1 MVSQSVGWKPRKDR
15 IQLDLY
21 AAWFHTDDYDTRIYS
36 YEKNLLYSFYT
47 ASFYG
52 EGTRLTLVG
61 RWNLTR
67 QLALQAKW
75 AWTHSFDR
83 EEIGS
88 GLELIEGSDKIDLYL
103 LLRWKF

>member
-1 MVSQSVGWKPRKDR
+1 M
-15 IQLDLY
+15 I
-21 AAWFHTDDYDTRIYS
+21 FHLFCFFFS
-36 YEKNLLYSFYT
+36 YFILLFSITYYLLYSFYT

-75 AWTHSFDR
+75 AWTHYFDR